1 MSYGAE
7 FISYLKKHNLRTF
20 THKDIIIQT
29 NTNCPYSVLQAVRAK
44 LEKEGQTIE
53 EIWEKK
59 NNKPYKRYWIEAVA

>member
-7 FISYLKKHNLRTF
+7 FIGYLKRHNLRTF

-44 LEKEGQTIE
+44 LEKEGQTVT
-53 EIWEKK
+53 EIW
-59 NNKPYKRYWIEAVA
+59 